1 MYIEFDHKALNEHAY
16 NAHRL
21 NKYYDAVETLDRSY
35 HEKNLFENIF
45 VARNDSRHASPNLNK
60 PIVEFIINSTDEEIE
75 QFIANETELSV
86 KAVQY
91 CMLASGTHSVR
102 SVSISKIYF
111 KSVFGELTDSN
122 LKQIFFTI
130 SNYDTLEG
138 VRVYL
143 KYLDEIKS
151 DDAVLKVELLEIKR
165 LTEYSIEHTVTDVP
179 DPDRLSLYLST
190 SHDHFSSSL
199 LNTYCR
205 QEQYEANFA
214 ISRTGN
220 FYNWKDLKALTERMD
235 YRFLPTEFAE
245 RTLNNLHDYAPEA
258 DDDVLAEFLDRRNQV
273 FEILKRIPEDQMHH
287 YTYTLDQAAIFNF
300 SKHLK
305 CRRNHNFFDV
315 IHANGFSNY
324 LKLSKLCHY
333 LEIDPKV
340 MEYFDHSKETGLVSN
355 LNKIGLTIEGVVKSL
370 FKDMSSK
377 CAGNKFLQNL
387 LDPKHF
393 SNIIDYYN
401 NFNTALQSNWLDA
414 YMETEE
420 CSPNKSQVSL
430 QAMILPNGVSYL
442 NLFATLTAPGESF
455 INRSYQILLRE
466 ADTNVAV
473 LIYGW
478 LYKFMGWVDDES
490 TYEEDGFQV
499 VVNNHT
505 IVTKYTYNLANRL
518 LSDTPAGLAGSLPA
532 DINVHPKDF
541 FKGYVKML
549 GMTMIEDLKDPLNL
563 VPFRE
568 LPPNISELPS
578 DKWEHMNC
586 ASRLITEGNRMSH
599 CVGGEHFING
609 GEQGDLFFHYDDGSK
624 YGLTIHLP
632 VRYLDDPDH
641 NGHSDNPFSFFIPRE
656 DRSSRTFMF
665 DPYIDGKVERL
676 YVLGQ
681 IQGKRNTDP
690 GEEVIDEI
698 LTTLKSHCSLH
709 DLYEDRKKKNW
720 YIEGDE
726 SYALSA

>member
-1 MYIEFDHKALNEHAY
+1 MYIEFDHRALNEHAY
-16 NAHRL
+16 IAHRL
-21 NKYYDAVETLDRSY
+21 NKYYDAVEALDRSY
-35 HEKNLFENIF
+35 PEKNLFENTF
-45 VARNDSRHASPNLNK
+45 VAQNNSRHISPNLNK
-60 PIVEFIINSTDEEIE
+60 PIVEFIISSTDEEIE

-86 KAVQY
+86 EAVQY
-91 CMLASGTHSVR
+91 CMLDSGVASVR
-102 SVSISKIYF
+102 SVSISTIYF
-111 KSVFGELTDSN
+111 KSVFGELTNSN
-122 LKQIFFTI
+122 LKQVFFTV

-143 KYLDEIKS
+143 KYLDKIKS
-151 DDAVLKVELLEIKR
+151 DDTVLRAELLEIKR

-179 DPDRLSLYLST
+179 DPDRLSLHLST
-190 SHDHFSSSL
+190 GHDHFSSSL

-205 QEQYEANFA
+205 QEQFKAKFA

-220 FYNWKDLKALTERMD
+220 FHHWKDLKALTERMD
-235 YRFLPTEFAE
+235 YRFLSTDFAE
-245 RTLNNLHDYAPEA
+245 RTLNDLRDYTLDA
-258 DDDVLAEFLDRRNQV
+258 DDETLAEFLDKRNQV
-273 FEILKRIPEDQMHH
+273 FEILKHIPEDKIHL
-287 YTYTLDQAAIFNF
+287 YTYDYKQVVISNF
-300 SKHLK
+300 SKRLK
-305 CRRNHNFFDV
+305 CKSKNHFLLTERSS
-315 IHANGFSNY
+315 IFSDY
-324 LKLSKLCHY
+324 LKLRKLCHY
-333 LEIDPKV
+333 LEVDPKV
-340 MEYFDHSKETGLVSN
+340 MEYFDYSKETDLVSN

-377 CAGNKFLQNL
+377 CVGNKFLQKL

-401 NFNTALQSNWLDA
+401 NFKVALQSNWLNT

-430 QAMILPNGVSYL
+430 QALILQNGVSYL
-442 NLFATLTAPGESF
+442 NLFTTLAAPGKSS
-455 INRSYQILLRE
+455 IDRSYQLLIRE
-466 ADTNVAV
+466 AHRNTSV

-478 LYKFMGWVDDES
+478 LYKFMGWVDGES
-490 TYEEDGFQV
+490 AYEEDGFQV
-499 VVNNHT
+499 MVNNHS
-505 IVTKYTYNLANRL
+505 IIAKYTYNLANRL

-549 GMTMIEDLKDPLNL
+549 GMAMIADLKDPLKN

-632 VRYLDDPDH
+632 VQYLDDPDH

-665 DPYIDGKVERL
+665 DPCIDGKVERL